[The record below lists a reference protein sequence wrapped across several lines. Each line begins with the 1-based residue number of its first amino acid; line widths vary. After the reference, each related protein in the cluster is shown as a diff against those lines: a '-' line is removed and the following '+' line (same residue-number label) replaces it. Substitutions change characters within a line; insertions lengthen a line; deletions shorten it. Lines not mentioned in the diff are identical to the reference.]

1 MNVTFTN
8 KGTLAV
14 PLSCSQDKGFAVLLD
29 PGMPYTVNLATATVV
44 NVGDN
49 PTFLEELS
57 ESIKDLIDIV
67 LKWREKK
74 AEDGND
80 SVGVAIEN
88 HGPNALRVLLGS
100 NVDEVTV
107 SPGTTYDAY
116 ANGYVEVRELG
127 V

>member
-14 PLSCSQDKGFAVLLD
+14 PLSCAQDKGFAVLLD
-29 PGMPYTVNLATATVV
+29 PGVPYTVDLATATVV

-49 PTFLEELS
+49 PSFLEELG
-57 ESIKDLIDIV
+57 ESIKDLIDLV
-67 LKWREKK
+67 LKWREKTV
-74 AEDGND
+74 EEGNMVVVD
-80 SVGVAIEN
+80 IDN

-100 NVDEVTV
+100 NVEEYTV
-107 SPGTTYDAY
+107 SPGMTYQA
-116 ANGYVEVRELG
+116 AAAGYVEVRELG

>member
-8 KGTLAV
+8 KGTLSV

-29 PGMPYTVNLATATVV
+29 PGLPYTVNLDTATVV

-49 PTFLEELS
+49 PSFLEELA
-57 ESIKDLIDIV
+57 ESVKDLIDLI
-67 LKWREKK
+67 LKWRERTV
-74 AEDGND
+74 EDGD
-80 SVGVAIEN
+80 MVQVSIDN

-100 NVDEVTV
+100 NVEEYTV
-107 SPGTTYDAY
+107 SPSTTYEAT
-116 ANGYVEVRELG
+116 AEGYVEVRELG